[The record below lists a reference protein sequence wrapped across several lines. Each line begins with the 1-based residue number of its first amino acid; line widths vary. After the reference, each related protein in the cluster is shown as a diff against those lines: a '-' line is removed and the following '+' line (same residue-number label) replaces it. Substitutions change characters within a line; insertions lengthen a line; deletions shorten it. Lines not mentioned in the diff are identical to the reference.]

1 MWVETPMAVSHS
13 NAACLD
19 QPWHLLQHHVRRKT
33 STSTDNSSSRRFL
46 HFLLRPSLVVA
57 FGIMDV
63 ANLEAAFERVTVT
76 DENDDQVSTSTT
88 YHKNQ
93 VRNDGSPVLM

>member
-1 MWVETPMAVSHS
+1 
-13 NAACLD
+13 
-19 QPWHLLQHHVRRKT
+19 
-33 STSTDNSSSRRFL
+33 
-46 HFLLRPSLVVA
+46 
-57 FGIMDV
+57 MDV